1 MNKFI
6 CLLILLKISSGLFSQ
21 SSGFVF
27 SHITTRDGLSDNRVN
42 CFLKDK
48 QGSLW
53 IGTYNGLNRYNGS
66 HFYAFK
72 RSNKENELLNGNI
85 SGLCEDKS
93 GNIWVSTE
101 AGIFCYTPATNTFK
115 NIETPKRGYD
125 KSFINILCDSKGDIW
140 ATSLWSLIRYN
151 VAKMKFEE
159 VLVVDNNP
167 VMYASNIIQ
176 PNGMLIDNTEKGIWI
191 ATGFGLI
198 FYDIA
203 TRQQLNASNQPG
215 NNLFT
220 KNSVSAL
227 AKSVNG
233 KLWFTDN
240 VTKQIIL
247 FDPEKKIIL
256 QSINIKHLIN
266 DRSAYT
272 LYEDKNNRLWFSS
285 WSGIS
290 FVIDYLNGNNIQMI
304 ANEPEEKMT
313 IANGNFCA
321 VYEDEDG
328 TLWFATV
335 TGISKCN
342 PEKTLFRV
350 HQLHKKINELINTS
364 ISIITEDPTDDTWW
378 LATLDRQIIH
388 YSPKSSRYKIY
399 QLKRALPDR
408 KGQLPGGVFNI
419 APVGNIIV
427 IATVNGAWQ
436 IERGVNVI
444 KPFSFFTNE
453 YRDFKGKYAVASGD
467 SVCFLS
473 DSEEILKINLFS
485 GKTIR
490 FTYTNKTNESE
501 KHGFGF
507 MFTDSKQN
515 IWAHSN
521 LGRLI
526 HTNDNHQISNVNLIK
541 NEDYEYSGF
550 FNTIDIDKD
559 DNIWVVSTGFG
570 LYRYVPSTGNIKYWN
585 ETNGL
590 QSPYIQKNK
599 VDNYGNVWLMTHSA
613 ITVFAPATESFFHFT
628 IPYGENTVNYYNSMN
643 KLANGNIVGTINNEV
658 IEFFPHRLNL
668 KPATR
673 LPQVSMISVSGKNVS
688 INNQEKLVL
697 EPQENTLHFQFGILT
712 DPGLFPYE
720 LEYRL
725 EGAEE
730 TWTKS
735 SSLNEAVYNNL
746 SPGNYTFRVLAR
758 GKNNAWQTAERKFF
772 IHIKSPFYKTKWFWI
787 MIGVLLIAALFL
799 FYRFRLNKQKQ
810 ILMLETKAQELE
822 KEKTMVMYESLKQQ
836 LNPHFLFNSLTSL
849 SGLIET
855 DQQVAGNFLEQMSGI
870 YRYILKNGDNET
882 VSLKDEIEFVKLYI
896 NLQQTRF
903 RNGLQVNINVPDDY
917 LHYKIAPVTLQNLIE
932 NAIKHNIIDAGSPL
946 VIEIFVDQDYLV
958 VKNNLQKK
966 SNVETSN
973 KKGLAQFVSLYS
985 YLSEKPVVIEEME
998 AHFKISIPLI

>member
-1 MNKFI
+1 
-6 CLLILLKISSGLFSQ
+6 
-21 SSGFVF
+21 
-27 SHITTRDGLSDNRVN
+27 
-42 CFLKDK
+42 
-48 QGSLW
+48 
-53 IGTYNGLNRYNGS
+53 
-66 HFYAFK
+66 
-72 RSNKENELLNGNI
+72 
-85 SGLCEDKS
+85 LCEDKS

-399 QLKRALPDR
+399 QLKGLC
-408 KGQLPGGVFNI
+408 L
-419 APVGNIIV
+419 
-427 IATVNGAWQ
+427 T
-436 IERGVNVI
+436 
-444 KPFSFFTNE
+444 
-453 YRDFKGKYAVASGD
+453 
-467 SVCFLS
+467 
-473 DSEEILKINLFS
+473 
-485 GKTIR
+485 
-490 FTYTNKTNESE
+490 E
-501 KHGFGF
+501 K
-507 MFTDSKQN
+507 
-515 IWAHSN
+515 
-521 LGRLI
+521 
-526 HTNDNHQISNVNLIK
+526 
-541 NEDYEYSGF
+541 
-550 FNTIDIDKD
+550 
-559 DNIWVVSTGFG
+559 
-570 LYRYVPSTGNIKYWN
+570 
-585 ETNGL
+585 
-590 QSPYIQKNK
+590 
-599 VDNYGNVWLMTHSA
+599 
-613 ITVFAPATESFFHFT
+613 
-628 IPYGENTVNYYNSMN
+628 VNYQ
-643 KLANGNIVGTINNEV
+643 EV
-658 IEFFPHRLNL
+658 F
-668 KPATR
+668 
-673 LPQVSMISVSGKNVS
+673 
-688 INNQEKLVL
+688 
-697 EPQENTLHFQFGILT
+697 
-712 DPGLFPYE
+712 
-720 LEYRL
+720 
-725 EGAEE
+725 
-730 TWTKS
+730 
-735 SSLNEAVYNNL
+735 
-746 SPGNYTFRVLAR
+746 
-758 GKNNAWQTAERKFF
+758 
-772 IHIKSPFYKTKWFWI
+772 
-787 MIGVLLIAALFL
+787 LI
-799 FYRFRLNKQKQ
+799 
-810 ILMLETKAQELE
+810 
-822 KEKTMVMYESLKQQ
+822 
-836 LNPHFLFNSLTSL
+836 
-849 SGLIET
+849 
-855 DQQVAGNFLEQMSGI
+855 
-870 YRYILKNGDNET
+870 
-882 VSLKDEIEFVKLYI
+882 
-896 NLQQTRF
+896 
-903 RNGLQVNINVPDDY
+903 
-917 LHYKIAPVTLQNLIE
+917 
-932 NAIKHNIIDAGSPL
+932 
-946 VIEIFVDQDYLV
+946 
-958 VKNNLQKK
+958 
-966 SNVETSN
+966 
-973 KKGLAQFVSLYS
+973 
-985 YLSEKPVVIEEME
+985 
-998 AHFKISIPLI
+998 